1 MSDSPNARLEARLP
15 AAVHALLKRAAQI
28 QGRSLS
34 DFVIE
39 AARDAAIRTIE
50 ETTIV
55 HLSIEDQLHFTAMIE
70 NPPLPSA
77 ALQRAF
83 LRRSELLGDD
93 GDE

>member
-1 MSDSPNARLEARLP
+1 LP

-55 HLSIEDQLHFTAMIE
+55 QLSVDDQLRFTAMME
-70 NPPLPSA
+70 NPPAPNA

-83 LRRSELLGDD
+83 ARRTELLGN
-93 GDE
+93 EASLE